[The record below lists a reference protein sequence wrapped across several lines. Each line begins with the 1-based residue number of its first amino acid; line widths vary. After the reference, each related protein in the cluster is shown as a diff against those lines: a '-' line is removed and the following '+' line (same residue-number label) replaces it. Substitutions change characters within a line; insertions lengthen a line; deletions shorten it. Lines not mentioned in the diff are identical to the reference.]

1 MMTCTIARII
11 STSASILGALTSVNV
26 NKTCTSLMENAK
38 VTNYN
43 TKLQKKETYS
53 LLFKRKKN

>member
-11 STSASILGALTSVNV
+11 STSVSILGALTSVNV

-43 TKLQKKETYS
+43 LERDILS
-53 LLFKRKKN
+53 PL